1 MKWVHY
7 TFSFDREKLYNLFM
21 KQKESIATRLL
32 LALSDITQV
41 GSSHLEAFLLSA
53 GSAKKLKHNLRIADQ
68 QFNSAFQG
76 LERHGYLEKVNNNQ
90 FLISP
95 KAQRKIKQLKNLNRS
110 KKDWSGKWI
119 IISFDIPESKRD
131 KRDMWRAAIKRLGF
145 MRLQNSV
152 FISPFADLK
161 ELSAIRSELK
171 IEKYVSFFEAQACST
186 EDDSG
191 LKRYFNL

>member
-1 MKWVHY
+1 
-7 TFSFDREKLYNLFM
+7 M
-21 KQKESIATRLL
+21 KQKESIAARLL
-32 LALSDITQV
+32 LAFSDIAQV
-41 GSSHLEAFLLSA
+41 GSNHLEAFLLSA

-68 QFNSAFQG
+68 QFNSALQG
-76 LERHGYLEKVNNNQ
+76 LERHGYLEKLNNNQ

-95 KAQRKIKQLKNLNRS
+95 KAQRKIKQLNNLHRS

-119 IISFDIPESKRD
+119 IVSFDIPESKRN

-145 MRLQNSV
+145 IRLQNSV

-171 IEKYVSFFEAQACST
+171 IEKYVSFFEAQACFT

-191 LKRYFNL
+191 LKKYFNL